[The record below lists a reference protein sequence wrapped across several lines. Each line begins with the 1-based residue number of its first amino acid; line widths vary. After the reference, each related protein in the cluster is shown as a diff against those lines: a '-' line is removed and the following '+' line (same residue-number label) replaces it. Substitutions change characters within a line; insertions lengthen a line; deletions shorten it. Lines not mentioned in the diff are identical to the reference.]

1 MARELVT
8 LCWHKCGEELWQF
21 WNVWNQFVCTPAV
34 TGRDGEIEK
43 RWINWITCWSLTDSI
58 QQLPLLSAWLYH
70 RHRCEGLAERGI
82 AMNHVFCFTWH
93 HFTALNEMSRYVKI
107 CQDMSRNVNVG
118 FWTILTQRI
127 PESSAVY
134 HIWLSICLWL
144 YMKNHRSSEDVFCGS
159 VRPNESLWTREKSWR
174 LVEGIR
180 SWSSISSSRRK
191 CRQRIGNLGD
201 N

>member
-1 MARELVT
+1 MALW
-8 LCWHKCGEELWQF
+8 WHRCGEELWQF
-21 WNVWNQFVCTPAV
+21 WNVWNPFVCTPAV
-34 TGRDGEIEK
+34 TGRDGEMEK

-82 AMNHVFCFTWH
+82 AMNHGFCFTWH
-93 HFTALNEMSRYVKI
+93 HFTSLNEMSRYVKK
-107 CQDMSRNVNVG
+107 CQCR
-118 FWTILTQRI
+118 ILKDSITQRI

-134 HIWLSICLWL
+134 HIIIYMIIYNSIWL
-144 YMKNHRSSEDVFCGS
+144 YIKNYRSSEDVFCGS
-159 VRPNESLWTREKSWR
+159 VRPNESPWTREKSWR

-180 SWSSISSSRRK
+180 SWSSISSSRRVDK
-191 CRQRIGNLGD
+191 ESENLGD